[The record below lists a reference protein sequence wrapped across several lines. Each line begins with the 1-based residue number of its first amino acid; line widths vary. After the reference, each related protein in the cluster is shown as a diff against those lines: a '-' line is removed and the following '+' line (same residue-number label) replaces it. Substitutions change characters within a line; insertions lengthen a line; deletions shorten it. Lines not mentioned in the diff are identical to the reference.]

1 MEILAKYFKCHI
13 SVVCVAYVQSLSCV
27 QLCGHKDCSP
37 PGSSVHRIFQ
47 ARILELVAFSSSRG
61 SSWPEYQTWVSCIS
75 CIGMQIFY
83 YQLHLG
89 SPHISVDP
97 LLIIF
102 FFAFSTFA
110 FIHVQ
115 VRSLFNIFLTN
126 SLHCLFFFFYLIINI
141 IQVQLMITF
150 WSYHCYFLLL
160 FKGLFFSLS
169 GFWVESQ
176 FIYFALF

>member
-1 MEILAKYFKCHI
+1 MLHIIALIFFFFFDSTFKCNQYI
-13 SVVCVAYVQSLSCV
+13 SIGDWFPDPKSCLTLCYTMDWSLP
-27 QLCGHKDCSP
+27 D
-37 PGSSVHRIFQ
+37 SSVHGILQ
-47 ARILELVAFSSSRG
+47 ARIPEWVAISFSRG
-61 SSWPEYQTWVSCIS
+61 FSWPRDQTHISCIS

-126 SLHCLFFFFYLIINI
+126 SLHCLFFFSI
-141 IQVQLMITF
+141 
-150 WSYHCYFLLL
+150 
-160 FKGLFFSLS
+160 
-169 GFWVESQ
+169 
-176 FIYFALF
+176 